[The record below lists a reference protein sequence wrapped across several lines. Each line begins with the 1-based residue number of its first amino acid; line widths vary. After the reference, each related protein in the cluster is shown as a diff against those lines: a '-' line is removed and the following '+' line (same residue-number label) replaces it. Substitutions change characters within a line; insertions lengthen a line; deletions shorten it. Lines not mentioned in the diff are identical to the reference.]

1 MKRILILT
9 VIMASALSINLSASA
24 QKNREGLQAATKKI
38 QLQQECLS

>member
-24 QKNREGLQAATKKI
+24 QKKQAAKY
-38 QLQQECLS
+38 EF